1 MKKIITAVG
10 NPFLNE
16 ELKKY
21 EEYEILGPDIL
32 YQEGILEKLEK
43 NKQID
48 FLILSELLPGEINLI
63 DLITKIKEKNPKIE
77 IIIILEEEK
86 EILKN
91 RLIEKGIFNIFYN
104 NKITIDEII
113 KIINK
118 KEINSDEEIKEE
130 IKLLKNMILEK
141 NSENN
146 HQKNFFIKINEIKN
160 RKEKIKSKLKFNKEN
175 KTEKTTNKKEEKI
188 KVLSVTGASGVRKN
202 NNIIFIST

>member
-1 MKKIITAVG
+1 MKKIITAIG

-16 ELKKY
+16 ELKKH

-43 NKQID
+43 NKEID
-48 FLILSELLPGEINLI
+48 FLILSELLPGEINLME
-63 DLITKIKEKNPKIE
+63 LVTKIKEKNPKTE

-86 EILKN
+86 EELKN

-104 NKITIDEII
+104 NKITKDEII

-118 KEINSDEEIKEE
+118 KEKNSEDEIKEE

-141 NSENN
+141 DLENN
-146 HQKNFFIKINEIKN
+146 YKKNKFIKIDGIKN
-160 RKEKIKSKLKFNKEN
+160 KKKKLNNILNYNRK
-175 KTEKTTNKKEEKI
+175 NKKEEKI
-188 KVLSVTGASGVRKN
+188 KILSIIGPNGVREN
-202 NNIIFIST
+202 SNNIFNFT

>member
-1 MKKIITAVG
+1 MKKIITALG
-10 NPFLNE
+10 NPVLNE

-21 EEYEILGPDIL
+21 DEYEILGPDIL
-32 YQEGILEKLEK
+32 YQEGVLENLEK

-86 EILKN
+86 DYLKN

-104 NKITIDEII
+104 NKITVEEII

-118 KEINSDEEIKEE
+118 DKINSDEEIKEE
-130 IKLLKNMILEK
+130 IKLLKNMILNKELENKK
-141 NSENN
+141 NKKQKIISTISNNIIKKSKNKRKEN
-146 HQKNFFIKINEIKN
+146 IKI
-160 RKEKIKSKLKFNKEN
+160 
-175 KTEKTTNKKEEKI
+175 
-188 KVLSVTGASGVRKN
+188 LSITGTSGIRKN
-202 NNIIFIST
+202 NNNFFIFK